1 MSFVQA
7 IGLTRTFDLS
17 DPFIVRA
24 ISRTPK
30 RILTAVDKVSFS
42 IERGPIM
49 HLLEKVAQEN
59 LL

>member
-7 IGLTRTFDLS
+7 TDLTRTFDLS

-30 RILTAVDKVSFS
+30 RIQQLIKLVFLLK
-42 IERGPIM
+42 RGPLM
-49 HLLEKVAQEN
+49 HLLGKVAQEN

>member
-30 RILTAVDKVSFS
+30 RILTAVDK
-42 IERGPIM
+42 
-49 HLLEKVAQEN
+49 
-59 LL
+59 